1 MQQASSASLP
11 LSRTIGR
18 DLLAG
23 LVVFLV
29 AVPLC
34 LGIAFGSGVPPI
46 AGIIAGIVG
55 GILVGI
61 ASGSHISVSGPA
73 AGLTAIVLA
82 QMAALGNS
90 FEAFLLATAISGIL
104 QIGLGMLRAGVLAN
118 YFPTNVIKGLLAA
131 IGVILILKQVPHL
144 VGHDR
149 DYEGDMS
156 FAQPDGENTFSEMAK
171 MLQAFLPGAAIVGL
185 ACIAMLIAWDRSP
198 LKKSLFPAPLAAVL
212 LGVAISEALR
222 ASGSAWA
229 IETSHLVAVPV
240 LGTEGVGW
248 DTIFRTPDF
257 SQLGN
262 PKVYVAAVTLAIVA
276 SLETLLNLEATDKLD
291 PQRRYSPPNRE
302 LLAQGVGNLTAG
314 LVGGM
319 PMTSVIIRSSVNANA
334 GARTRFAAI
343 FHGVL
348 LALCVFALPT
358 LLNRI
363 PLAAL
368 AAILVM
374 TGFKLASPVVFRS
387 MWREGVGHFV
397 PFVVTLVAIVLTDL
411 LLGVAIGMAVSV
423 LFLLNGS
430 LRRGMTIVREEHAS
444 GIVNRVQLAD
454 QVSFLNRAALQETLA
469 RFRRGDQVVIDARST
484 DYIDTDILG
493 LIRAFRDETGP
504 AQGISVSLVGFQNR
518 YALGDRVQYIDVSTR
533 DVQASLTPIRVLQLL
548 REGNDRFV
556 SGRRLQR
563 DLVRQVDATSAGQH
577 PMAVVLSC
585 IDSRAPVELVFDV
598 GIGDL
603 FVCRLAGNVVSPMA
617 LGSME
622 FACKVA
628 GAKMILVLGHTRCGA
643 VKAACDF
650 AHNGLDVEQ
659 ATGLTNLPSV
669 IKPLKDAVRLETETR
684 ENRTASNEAFVDR
697 VAAINV
703 RNMIQALR
711 EGSPTLRTMIDE
723 GQIGIAGAMYDV
735 KTGHVS
741 FLTSTEPVPAA
752 AI

>member
-1 MQQASSASLP
+1 MQPASSASLP

-156 FAQPDGENTFSEMAK
+156 FVQPDGENTFSEMAK

-262 PKVYVAAVTLAIVA
+262 P
-276 SLETLLNLEATDKLD
+276 
-291 PQRRYSPPNRE
+291 
-302 LLAQGVGNLTAG
+302 
-314 LVGGM
+314 
-319 PMTSVIIRSSVNANA
+319 
-334 GARTRFAAI
+334 
-343 FHGVL
+343 
-348 LALCVFALPT
+348 
-358 LLNRI
+358 
-363 PLAAL
+363 
-368 AAILVM
+368 
-374 TGFKLASPVVFRS
+374 
-387 MWREGVGHFV
+387 
-397 PFVVTLVAIVLTDL
+397 
-411 LLGVAIGMAVSV
+411 
-423 LFLLNGS
+423 
-430 LRRGMTIVREEHAS
+430 
-444 GIVNRVQLAD
+444 
-454 QVSFLNRAALQETLA
+454 
-469 RFRRGDQVVIDARST
+469 
-484 DYIDTDILG
+484 
-493 LIRAFRDETGP
+493 
-504 AQGISVSLVGFQNR
+504 
-518 YALGDRVQYIDVSTR
+518 
-533 DVQASLTPIRVLQLL
+533 
-548 REGNDRFV
+548 
-556 SGRRLQR
+556 
-563 DLVRQVDATSAGQH
+563 
-577 PMAVVLSC
+577 
-585 IDSRAPVELVFDV
+585 
-598 GIGDL
+598 
-603 FVCRLAGNVVSPMA
+603 
-617 LGSME
+617 
-622 FACKVA
+622 
-628 GAKMILVLGHTRCGA
+628 
-643 VKAACDF
+643 
-650 AHNGLDVEQ
+650 
-659 ATGLTNLPSV
+659 
-669 IKPLKDAVRLETETR
+669 
-684 ENRTASNEAFVDR
+684 
-697 VAAINV
+697 
-703 RNMIQALR
+703 
-711 EGSPTLRTMIDE
+711 
-723 GQIGIAGAMYDV
+723 
-735 KTGHVS
+735 
-741 FLTSTEPVPAA
+741 
-752 AI
+752 